1 MFKSKKLKVLC
12 FMLAIITTMGVFSCT
27 AYAANEKTSYVTAP
41 VVKIEN
47 KQTGIRLSWS
57 KVANALKYNV
67 YRKNSEGKWQKLETV
82 TTTSYTDKNVKDGK
96 KYTYTVKAIGENN
109 SKYDTKGFIMYRYS
123 APEFTVK
130 SGKNGIKIS
139 YDGVKDRTYRIYRKP
154 VGGNWSVVGGKDVK
168 AEKTGTNTY
177 VDTSALTNNQDY
189 AYCVKVI
196 FVKDNVKYLGAGKTV
211 THKYLS
217 IPKVKIAVKKNVF
230 TITWNSNSKASH
242 YNVYVTTGGK
252 TTKLATVNKGEK
264 RSYTYKGKAGK
275 SYKFTVKAFAGS
287 LVSPHKVSAAYYGL
301 GECKLKAVPGEK
313 GTKLTWNAVKGATN
327 YKVYRQFSNGSQII
341 LYQGKNTSYTDTVD
355 IKGKTYKYTV
365 KSYKVVNKTVV
376 GQVDSN
382 TEKIKSETTVK
393 PKKIQYA
400 YYVASTGEKVKIC
413 TFSTLRGAKIKS
425 VYERDEDNKII
436 VTYTVGADS
445 DFRKCDNCGKF
456 NCDGFKCRVGKH
468 KGEVYGE
475 YCTHCG
481 NHKGVTKKANGEV
494 ICKKCGNCRCENCYH
509 LDRYYGRYS
518 DGSNHPDHCKFCGRK
533 DCHQFISDTECPY
546 CGKFVK
552 KDTCHH
558 CDPKT
563 LEAYQNK
570 IHG

>member
-1 MFKSKKLKVLC
+1 
-12 FMLAIITTMGVFSCT
+12 MLAIITTMGVFSCT

-41 VVKIEN
+41 VVNIEN

-168 AEKTGTNTY
+168 AEKTGTNIY

-287 LVSPHKVSAAYYGL
+287 LVSPYKVSAAYYGL
-301 GECKLKAVPGEK
+301 GSLKMKISTGTS
-313 GTKLTWNAVKGATN
+313 GTKVSWNEVDGATK
-327 YKVYRQFSNGSQII
+327 YKLYRQFSDGSWIVIYNGT
-341 LYQGKNTSYTDTVD
+341 KTSFTDKTD
-355 IKGKTYKYTV
+355 IKGKTYKYIV
-365 KSYKVVNKTVV
+365 KAYKTAKSTVV
-376 GQVDSN
+376 GNVESN
-382 TEKIKSETTVK
+382 SEKIKSETKSCPTK
-393 PKKIQYA
+393 NQFA
-400 YYVASTGEKVKIC
+400 YYKAATGENLKIC
-413 TFSTLRGAKIKS
+413 IFT
-425 VYERDEDNKII
+425 YYDNKKCTGITEYENEIWVHFKNAEGDII
-436 VTYTVGADS
+436 
-445 DFRKCDNCGKF
+445 KCRNCGKF
-456 NCDGFKCRVGKH
+456 ACDGLECRVGKH
-468 KGEVYGE
+468 KGEVYGK
-475 YCTHCG
+475 YCFNCG
-481 NHKGVTKKANGEV
+481 KNTGVTEKSDGRVLCKS
-494 ICKKCGNCRCENCYH
+494 CKKCRCENCH
-509 LDRYYGRYS
+509 ILIDRGI
-518 DGSNHPDHCKFCGRK
+518 NDHCIFCGRA
-533 DCHQFISDTECPY
+533 DCHRMISDGPCY
-546 CGKFVK
+546 FCGEYVK
-552 KDTCHH
+552 AWECHH

-563 LEAYQNK
+563 LEAYQEK